1 MRFGGKV
8 AVDDASLE
16 VAPGTIVGLIG
27 TNGAGKSTLLNAI
40 GGFVK
45 AAGTVHLGG
54 LDLTGRSPAA
64 RASAGLG
71 RSFQAAQLFPDLTV
85 RETVQVALEG
95 RGRTGVVGTALF
107 LPHAGRAERAKF
119 AEADDIVGLLG
130 LGRYADRQIGELST
144 GTRRIAEL
152 ACLLALGSSV
162 LCLDEPTAGVA
173 QRETEALAPLL
184 VTIRGQLG
192 AAMVVIEHD
201 MPFIT
206 SISDHMYCLE
216 AGRVIAQ
223 GAPDVVRNDP
233 LVIASYLGTDV
244 RAIERSGA
252 TTDSA
257 ATATSAPTTTA

>member
-1 MRFGGKV
+1 M
-8 AVDDASLE
+8 
-16 VAPGTIVGLIG
+16 
-27 TNGAGKSTLLNAI
+27 
-40 GGFVK
+40 
-45 AAGTVHLGG
+45 
-54 LDLTGRSPAA
+54 SPA
-64 RASAGLG
+64 RRCSCRT
-71 RSFQAAQLFPDLTV
+71 RS
-85 RETVQVALEG
+85 
-95 RGRTGVVGTALF
+95 
-107 LPHAGRAERAKF
+107 RAERAKF
-119 AEADDIVGLLG
+119 AEADDIVDLLG

-184 VTIRGQLG
+184 VTIRQQLG
-192 AAMVVIEHD
+192 AAMIVIEHD

-223 GAPDVVRNDP
+223 GAPDAVRNDP

-252 TTDSA
+252 TTAADRHHRRTSSWRCPCTLTHPSRCCSA
-257 ATATSAPTTTA
+257 RCATGRRRSRPRPTTTTRSAGGPTRPCC